1 MTTFGLV
8 HGAWHGAWC
17 WERLAPELLRQG
29 HEVIAVELPSD
40 DAAATFSTYAD
51 VVVDAMEA
59 EPAGSVLV
67 AHSMAG
73 LSVPIAAARL
83 PVGAVIFVCGLIA
96 APGRSLVD
104 QFMEEPHLLVPGY
117 DEGLGEP
124 DDQGRS
130 QWVDLEAARAT
141 LYADC
146 DEATARTAFDRL
158 RPQAQ
163 DTYAEPCPLSELP
176 DIRYAYVMG
185 SEDQLVNPD
194 WSREAAAARLGVAPI
209 ELPGSHS
216 PFLAQP
222 SALAD
227 VLALFAGSA

>member
-17 WERLAPELLRQG
+17 WERLAPELLRRG
-29 HEVIAVELPSD
+29 HEVVAVELPSD
-40 DAAATFSTYAD
+40 DAVATFDTYAD

-73 LSVPIAAARL
+73 VSVPIAAARL
-83 PVGAVIFVCGLIA
+83 PVAGVIFVCGLIA
-96 APGRSLVD
+96 APGRSLLD
-104 QFMEEPHLLVPGY
+104 QFMEEPHMLVPGY
-117 DEGLGEP
+117 DGGLGDP
-124 DDQGRS
+124 DDQGSS

-146 DEATARTAFDRL
+146 DDAVARTAFARL

-163 DTYAEPCPLSELP
+163 ATYAEPCPLLELP

-194 WSREAAAARLGVAPI
+194 WSREAAAARLGVTPI

-222 SALAD
+222 TRSQM
-227 VLALFAGSA
+227 S